1 MNGLIITLALLG
13 LVASSVILGIFVGED
28 SLVGVLCCSLL
39 DMIFVGLLVF
49 NINFEEPNPYTPA
62 TVIAHNDST
71 TIFQE
76 VDSDKVHIID
86 RYYEDDNQYLLDI
99 VDDEI
104 VVVWRVDEGSLG

>member
-13 LVASSVILGIFVGED
+13 LVASSIILGIFVGED
-28 SLVGVLCCSLL
+28 SLAGVLCCGFLSV
-39 DMIFVGLLVF
+39 IFIKLLVF

-62 TVIAHNDST
+62 TVLAHNGSS

>member
-1 MNGLIITLALLG
+1 MNGLVITLALSCLVAFSVLLG
-13 LVASSVILGIFVGED
+13 LFVGED
-28 SLVGVLCCSLL
+28 SLAGVLSCSLL
-39 DMIFVGLLVF
+39 SMIFVGVLVF

-62 TVIAHNDST
+62 TVLAHNGST

-76 VDSDKVHIID
+76 VDSDKIYIID

-104 VVVWRVDEGSLG
+104 IVVWSADEGSLG